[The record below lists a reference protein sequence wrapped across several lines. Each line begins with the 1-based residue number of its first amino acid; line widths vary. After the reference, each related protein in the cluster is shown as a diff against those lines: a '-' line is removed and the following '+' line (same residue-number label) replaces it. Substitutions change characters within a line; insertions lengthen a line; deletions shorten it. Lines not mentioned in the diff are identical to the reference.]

1 MGFYLAQF
9 FLNIPFENDLA
20 FALPSYIVAVL
31 GATFLL
37 KRVLERV
44 QRANAR
50 RFAEAIVQRTR
61 VEQLLERLIHAQE
74 DERKRLSLEL
84 HDSPI
89 QWLTSGV
96 YRLEACLG
104 FFERGDYARVNQ
116 ELEQVR
122 QVLDTTLTELRHT
135 AAALHPPELEKVGL
149 VKSLERYANSFEQ
162 DTGIR
167 CQFKEDGSIPRMEA
181 ATELGIYR
189 VLQEALSNVRK
200 HSRATSVLMEISLRR
215 GAILAS
221 VGDNGIGFDMNDR
234 RATGSAHLG
243 IAGMEERA
251 RMLADGEAGQQQDD
265 TGLRQRHLRQVQA
278 PGIHYGGRSRLL
290 CGASRHHTRNDLGL
304 DYGRR
309 VLSSR
314 RHGRRRDPPGLLGV

>member
-1 MGFYLAQF
+1 MSGFFVKGLVYSIICGIIVGFYLAQF
-9 FLNIPFENDLA
+9 FLNIPFEDDLA

-135 AAALHPPELEKVGL
+135 AAALHPSELEKVGL

-167 CQFKEDGSIPRMEA
+167 CQFKEDGSILRMEA

-251 RMLADGEAGQQQDD
+251 RMLRGNLAV
-265 TGLRQRHLRQVQA
+265 H
-278 PGIHYGGRSRLL
+278 S
-290 CGASRHHTRNDLGL
+290 ASRMGTQVDLTMPL
-304 DYGRR
+304 TSVVELPPAVTWSPPAEAAYSEVGR
-309 VLSSR
+309 
-314 RHGRRRDPPGLLGV
+314 